1 MPIKHAGISAQTMAE
16 DMPRDREEAKRY
28 VRDLYQQMEVALRKH
43 IGEVKPR
50 GEVIFSMDGPAP
62 DPSVSSLALQGKPE
76 LVYVF
81 TCAVPVEM
89 NDLPADCTA
98 YHALKSS

>member
-1 MPIKHAGISAQTMAE
+1 MIKHAGVSAQVLAE
-16 DMPRDREEAKRY
+16 DMPTDRTVAKGY

-43 IGEVKPR
+43 IGDTKPR
-50 GEVIFSMDGPAP
+50 GEVIFTMDGPVP
-62 DPSVSSLALQGKPE
+62 DPGHQSVLLQGKAE

-98 YHALKSS
+98 YNALKS

>member
-1 MPIKHAGISAQTMAE
+1 MIKHAGVSTQVLAE
-16 DMPRDREEAKRY
+16 DMPTDREMAKGY

-50 GEVIFSMDGPAP
+50 GELIFTMDGPVN
-62 DPSVSSLALQGKPE
+62 DPSWSVIMATKPD

-98 YHALKSS
+98 YHALKS